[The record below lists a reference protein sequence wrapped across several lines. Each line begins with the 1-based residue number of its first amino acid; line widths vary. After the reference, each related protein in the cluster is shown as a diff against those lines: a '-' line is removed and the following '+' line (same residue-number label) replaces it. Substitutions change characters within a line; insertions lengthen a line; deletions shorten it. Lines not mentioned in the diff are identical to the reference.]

1 MGVGDEEELTMVGMR
16 SEDEI
21 LKAFEGLDY
30 VPGSKRKRREPDPKN
45 SRRKSGE
52 SNGWDANPIV
62 KTLGGKETEVFTI
75 GALAQA
81 LEKTIVTI
89 RLWERKGYIPRAP
102 YRLRSKTI
110 KGQKTGGNRVYTR
123 ALIEAAIE
131 EFSKRGLL
139 GSARVEWSQQDELTD
154 ALVKRWKDI
163 TETESRQ
170 AS

>member
-1 MGVGDEEELTMVGMR
+1 MAGLR

-21 LKAFEGLDY
+21 IESFKDLEY
-30 VPGSKRKRREPDPKN
+30 VPGSKKKRREPDAKV

-52 SNGWDANPIV
+52 TNGWDANPII
-62 KTLGGKETEVFTI
+62 KTLGGQETEVFTI

-81 LEKTIVTI
+81 LEKTIVTV

-102 YRLRSKTI
+102 YRLRSKTL

-123 ALIEAAIE
+123 ALIEAAID
-131 EFSKRGLL
+131 EFSKRNLL
-139 GSARVEWSQQDELTD
+139 GSARVEWSQHEDLTD

-163 TETESRQ
+163 TSKESQ
-170 AS
+170 QQ

>member
-1 MGVGDEEELTMVGMR
+1 MR

-21 LKAFEGLDY
+21 LKAFENLEY
-30 VPGSKRKRREPDPKN
+30 VPGSKKKRREPDQKV

-52 SNGWDANPIV
+52 SNGWDANPIM
-62 KTLGGKETEVFTI
+62 KTLGGQEVEVFTI
-75 GALAQA
+75 SALAIA
-81 LEKTIVTI
+81 LEKTIVTV

-102 YRLRSKTI
+102 YRLRSKTLGG
-110 KGQKTGGNRVYTR
+110 KKTGGNRVYTR
-123 ALIEAAIE
+123 ALIEAAVE

-139 GSARVEWSQQDELTD
+139 GTARVEWNQHDELTD

-163 TETESRQ
+163 TQTESRQ

>member
-1 MGVGDEEELTMVGMR
+1 MR

-21 LKAFEGLDY
+21 LKAFEDLEY
-30 VPGSKRKRREPDPKN
+30 VPGSKRKRREADQKV

-52 SNGWDANPIV
+52 SNGWDANPII
-62 KTLGGKETEVFTI
+62 KTLGGKEVEVFTI
-75 GALAQA
+75 SAFALA

-102 YRLRSKTI
+102 YRLRSKTV

-123 ALIEAAIE
+123 ALIEAAVD
-131 EFSKRGLL
+131 EFTKRGLL
-139 GSARVEWSQQDELTD
+139 GSARVEWNQHDELTD

-163 TETESRQ
+163 TETESQ
-170 AS
+170 KAS